1 MPIPRQRCNVLT
13 YIFPLT
19 ANAEV
24 LTITIIKRLTL
35 LLCES
40 EFTTD
45 NEVLYFLDTD
55 IAQKTSAKY
64 MHRTLILRLIL
75 VFVSFILGTMAE
87 YEQSFMLFLVFTVIN
102 GVTGGVIFLAH
113 CFSND
118 VVNEL
123 ENIFS

>member
-1 MPIPRQRCNVLT
+1 MLFPRQSCNVLT
-13 YIFPLT
+13 YIFLLT
-19 ANAEV
+19 TNAEV
-24 LTITIIKRLTL
+24 LQLIIIRRLTL
-35 LLCES
+35 SFCES
-40 EFTTD
+40 EFSTD
-45 NEVLYFLDTD
+45 NEASFVLDTD

-118 VVNEL
+118 VVNE
-123 ENIFS
+123 